1 MNSSKPTILFIPGA
15 WHLPFVF
22 DDTRAALAAR
32 GFPSAAV
39 GLPAVGAEPPTK
51 GLIDDTVAVRDEIER
66 LSDQGKQVV
75 VVAHSYGGM
84 VGAGAVKGLGYAER
98 KKRGKSGGVT
108 MLVYMAAFV
117 AKAGTSM
124 SDMFGGEFP
133 PFMKFDGDYC
143 RAEDAEGIFYND
155 LSLQDRKK
163 WSSEAVH
170 TSRAVYEGR
179 AAHEPWHDLPCMYIF
194 CENDMAVPLAVQES
208 MAGLLGEYTQFR
220 LPSSHSPFLS
230 MPTKLAEA
238 SDTYQNPAKMAP
250 PVTRSRSNDPG
261 RMTGDAGTN
270 TPRPP
275 TPTPG
280 AYPDSPEEQR
290 EEVEQSTRRD
300 ERVPI

>member
-133 PFMKFDGDYC
+133 PFMKFDVSISPFSAGVITLGTNSIQGDYC

-238 SDTYQNPAKMAP
+238 CELAAKIGQEHCE
-250 PVTRSRSNDPG
+250 SK
-261 RMTGDAGTN
+261 
-270 TPRPP
+270 
-275 TPTPG
+275 
-280 AYPDSPEEQR
+280 
-290 EEVEQSTRRD
+290 EV
-300 ERVPI
+300 